1 MPKKKLNKHQEET
14 LKENVKEFNGIAKS
28 LIRLLGIKVQEKER
42 KINIMVSRIRK
53 PGKQDRHID
62 VTTMDIGKNFE
73 AKQRQKKR
81 KKGSEWN
88 SNFSERKG
96 YII

>member
-1 MPKKKLNKHQEET
+1 
-14 LKENVKEFNGIAKS
+14 
-28 LIRLLGIKVQEKER
+28 
-42 KINIMVSRIRK
+42 MVSRIRK